1 MKLDRRSTIVLI
13 LTGLLIGALVTA
25 FALTG
30 LPASAAPAASA
41 RSTDACAGDY
51 VAGEAESEAGDAGEA
66 EGADCPG
73 DHDNDALEVEDG
85 SASEDS
91 DATGSE
97 GAAPADT
104 GITAE
109 EARAIV
115 AAAYPGTSVKEIE
128 LEQDGT
134 FEAELSNGAEVRVDA
149 ITGSLLSLETEDGG

>member
-1 MKLDRRSTIVLI
+1 MKLNKRSTVVLI
-13 LTGLLIGALVTA
+13 LTGLLIGALVAA
-25 FALTG
+25 FTLTG
-30 LPASAAPAASA
+30 LPASAAPATSA
-41 RSTDACAGDY
+41 RSTDACADDD
-51 VAGEAESEAGDAGEA
+51 VAGEAESEAGDTGEV
-66 EGADCPG
+66 EDADCPA
-73 DHDNDALEVEDG
+73 DQDNDAPEVEDE

-91 DATGSE
+91 DAEGSE

-128 LEQDGT
+128 FEQDGT

-149 ITGSLLSLETEDGG
+149 TTGSLLRLVTEDGG